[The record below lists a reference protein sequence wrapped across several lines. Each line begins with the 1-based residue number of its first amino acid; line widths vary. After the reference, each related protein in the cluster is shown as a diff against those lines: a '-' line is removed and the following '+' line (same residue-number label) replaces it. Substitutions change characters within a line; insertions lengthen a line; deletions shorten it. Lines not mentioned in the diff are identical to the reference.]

1 MRGAPGGQYLSRRD
15 LIRLGLTGAAS
26 ACLGPACQNSARTPH
41 PSEPPGSE
49 PVYEMSPSD
58 ALYDDFDGHGNYQTF
73 DGRDLATAGALNPK
87 LWVPGIGSRVID
99 SGGVRQNIL
108 EVTCAGPGSGVV
120 MLSSPPEITF
130 ADFRSLRADV
140 MLSSKSTVIR
150 PYAVLNFHTTI
161 PEQPPGRSWYL
172 SLGIIWG
179 QDFGVF
185 IYGLYGNVNLG
196 LLQGDNLGAAAFDEW
211 HALRL
216 DIVTNKDDPAL
227 ADKELRIDYYVDG
240 VLWASRIPEDSE
252 ILLDPT
258 RTGLGPHR
266 SLVLSK
272 DAGIGEAVGCFDN
285 VRAVYQDRVG

>member
-1 MRGAPGGQYLSRRD
+1 MRRVPGRQYLSRRD
-15 LIRLGLTGAAS
+15 LLRLGLTGAAS
-26 ACLGPACQNSARTPH
+26 ACLGPACQNSARTPD

-49 PVYEMSPSD
+49 PVYELSRSD

-73 DGRDLATAGALNPK
+73 DGRDLAAAGALNPK

-99 SGGVRQNIL
+99 SGGMRQNTL

-140 MLSSKSTVIR
+140 MLSSKSTATR

-172 SLGIIWG
+172 SLGIICG

-227 ADKELRIDYYVDG
+227 TDKELRIDYYVDG
-240 VLWASRIPEDSE
+240 VLVASRIPEDSE

-272 DAGIGEAVGCFDN
+272 DASTGEAVGCFDN